1 MDNGISWK
9 LTEEAILL
17 PWLSVQKILI
27 PPLLK
32 VEFAL
37 GLFFDENPQWKYIHI
52 SFYYYSICSSS
63 DKKTDAGLNRRDLS
77 GRPFG
82 AVFNLHKDYS
92 KIFVG
97 GYPFD
102 AGVQR
107 TMQSTNMNGQIE
119 SLKIGKEVQIVYNRL
134 FLVNCYLLHGNM

>member
-1 MDNGISWK
+1 MKNPAS
-9 LTEEAILL
+9 
-17 PWLSVQKILI
+17 P
-27 PPLLK
+27 LK
-32 VEFAL
+32 VC
-37 GLFFDENPQWKYIHI
+37 I
-52 SFYYYSICSSS
+52 SFYYYSIYSSS

-119 SLKIGKEVQIVYNRL
+119 SLKIGKEVQIVYRL
-134 FLVNCYLLHGNM
+134 FLVNC

>member
-1 MDNGISWK
+1 MSP
-9 LTEEAILL
+9 ILL
-17 PWLSVQKILI
+17 HYLRKC
-27 PPLLK
+27 
-32 VEFAL
+32 
-37 GLFFDENPQWKYIHI
+37 GI
-52 SFYYYSICSSS
+52 SFYYYFISFSS

-107 TMQSTNMNGQIE
+107 TMHSTNMNGQIE
-119 SLKIGKEVQIVYNRL
+119 SLKIGKEVQIVYRL
-134 FLVNCYLLHGNM
+134 FLVKC

>member
-1 MDNGISWK
+1 MYFLLIFFIS
-9 LTEEAILL
+9 
-17 PWLSVQKILI
+17 
-27 PPLLK
+27 
-32 VEFAL
+32 
-37 GLFFDENPQWKYIHI
+37 
-52 SFYYYSICSSS
+52 SSS

-119 SLKIGKEVQIVYNRL
+119 SLKIGKEVQIKLNYCKKVFFFLIHLFSRDVLVMKKKRNRK
-134 FLVNCYLLHGNM
+134 N

>member
-1 MDNGISWK
+1 MKNP
-9 LTEEAILL
+9 A
-17 PWLSVQKILI
+17 
-27 PPLLK
+27 PPMK
-32 VEFAL
+32 VC
-37 GLFFDENPQWKYIHI
+37 I
-52 SFYYYSICSSS
+52 SFYYYFISFSP

-107 TMQSTNMNGQIE
+107 TFQSTNMNGQIE
-119 SLKIGKEVQIVYNRL
+119 SLKLGKEVQIVYTQVVPKL
-134 FLVNCYLLHGNM
+134 GN

>member
-1 MDNGISWK
+1 MTTRICHFSRRKSGTPNEY
-9 LTEEAILL
+9 LC
-17 PWLSVQKILI
+17 
-27 PPLLK
+27 
-32 VEFAL
+32 
-37 GLFFDENPQWKYIHI
+37 I
-52 SFYYYSICSSS
+52 SFCYYLISFSS

-92 KIFVG
+92 KIFIG

-119 SLKIGKEVQIVYNRL
+119 SLKIGKEVQIVYRGWEPKFATGLIYQIGHSSKSVWVTRL
-134 FLVNCYLLHGNM
+134 LFCQNG